1 MSCFIPRRRTIVK
14 KSKENV
20 IWQRNCRVIATVMLL
35 IAIAFIGYALTHP
48 EAGSV
53 FYIGNF
59 EVGVAEMIAFYKF
72 YAAIMIVL
80 FCVSFVP
87 KRK

>member
-1 MSCFIPRRRTIVK
+1 MK
-14 KSKENV
+14 KSKGNV
-20 IWQRNCRVIATVMLL
+20 IWQRNCRTIATVMLL
-35 IAIAFIGYALTHP
+35 VAIVFICYALTHP

-59 EVGVAEMIAFYKF
+59 EVGVTEMIAFYKL

-87 KRK
+87 KHK

>member
-1 MSCFIPRRRTIVK
+1 MK

-53 FYIGNF
+53 FYIGIF
-59 EVGVAEMIAFYKF
+59 VVGVAEMIAFYKF

>member
-1 MSCFIPRRRTIVK
+1 MK

-72 YAAIMIVL
+72 YAAIMISR
-80 FCVSFVP
+80 CFVP
-87 KRK
+87 AGASWQRQRLPARR

>member
-1 MSCFIPRRRTIVK
+1 MK

-59 EVGVAEMIAFYKF
+59 GTF
-72 YAAIMIVL
+72 
-80 FCVSFVP
+80 P
-87 KRK
+87 

>member
-1 MSCFIPRRRTIVK
+1 MK

-59 EVGVAEMIAFYKF
+59 EIGVAEMIAFYKF

-80 FCVSFVP
+80 FCVSLYW
-87 KRK
+87 RKF

>member
-1 MSCFIPRRRTIVK
+1 MK

-35 IAIAFIGYALTHP
+35 IAFIGYALTHP